1 MAELT
6 TIQTKKKTAA
16 NSGSVPIT
24 DILYRTLHYW
34 PWVLLSLFV
43 CVGAGVI
50 YLLRTPN
57 VYTTTASILIK
68 DDSAGKSMGGEDFS
82 EFGLFKNTTNIQN
95 EITTLK
101 SADLMEEVVRRL
113 NL

>member
-6 TIQTKKKTAA
+6 TIQTKKKNPG
-16 NSGSVPIT
+16 NSGSVPLT

-43 CVGAGVI
+43 CVGAGVT

-68 DDSAGKSMGGEDFS
+68 DDSAGKSMGGEDFGD
-82 EFGLFKNTTNIQN
+82 FGLFQNKTNIQN
-95 EITTLK
+95 EITTIK
-101 SADLMEEVVRRL
+101 SADLIST
-113 NL
+113 